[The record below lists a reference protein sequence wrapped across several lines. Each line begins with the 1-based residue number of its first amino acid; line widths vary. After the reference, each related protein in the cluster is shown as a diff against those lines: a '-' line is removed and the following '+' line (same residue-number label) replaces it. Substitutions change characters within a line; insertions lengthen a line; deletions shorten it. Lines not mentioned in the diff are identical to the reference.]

1 MASTSAREIGFAAAP
16 AADVPRAA
24 PVPAGADVP
33 VDEDVPAVRR
43 HTCRMFGTENG
54 RYDASEH
61 AHDFL
66 LTMSVIP
73 HHRHTGVFFAAD

>member
-1 MASTSAREIGFAAAP
+1 
-16 AADVPRAA
+16 
-24 PVPAGADVP
+24 
-33 VDEDVPAVRR
+33 
-43 HTCRMFGTENG
+43 MFGTENG

>member
-1 MASTSAREIGFAAAP
+1 
-16 AADVPRAA
+16 
-24 PVPAGADVP
+24 
-33 VDEDVPAVRR
+33 
-43 HTCRMFGTENG
+43 MFGTENG

-73 HHRHTGVFFAAD
+73 HRRQTGVFFAAD